1 MNQTIKESA
10 YIQSHPHTTSSLY
23 LFSFGDQS
31 ELLFR
36 QIFRLLVFALV
47 LVDFDFVGGAER
59 IFDAAWIRRV
69 RHRVGRYD
77 ERTVGRSSGVVA
89 VERSKRARCWE
100 ARSQKLLSL
109 LTASTGSSER
119 RKWAGW
125 QISGAAIF
133 WARIGSAPAATDAK
147 LCTLAIRKFIGHA
160 TNIKH
165 QANKGHFRNTI
176 LLLCLRWK
184 METQRLCCY

>member
-59 IFDAAWIRRV
+59 IFDAA
-69 RHRVGRYD
+69 
-77 ERTVGRSSGVVA
+77 
-89 VERSKRARCWE
+89 
-100 ARSQKLLSL
+100 
-109 LTASTGSSER
+109 
-119 RKWAGW
+119 
-125 QISGAAIF
+125 
-133 WARIGSAPAATDAK
+133 
-147 LCTLAIRKFIGHA
+147 
-160 TNIKH
+160 
-165 QANKGHFRNTI
+165 
-176 LLLCLRWK
+176 
-184 METQRLCCY
+184 